1 MQPLLPDWQQLSLEQ
16 QVAQLFVV
24 RTSGYLFDHQIRYPQ
39 WEARQ
44 ETLKHWVE
52 DLGVGG
58 VIFLGGSAAE
68 LATKTAQLQEWA
80 EIPLLMAADI
90 EEGVGQRFEGATWM
104 PPPMAL
110 GSIAATDLER
120 AKALA
125 HKLGETTAIEAH
137 AVGLNWLLAP
147 VVDVNN
153 NPANPVINVRAFS
166 ELPDRV
172 SALTSAF
179 IQGAQ
184 SQPVLATAKHFPGHG
199 DTATDSHLELPVI
212 PHDRE
217 RLDAVELAPFKQAI
231 ADKVA
236 SIMTAHLLLP
246 ALDSDKPATLSK
258 PILTDLLRDELGYEG
273 LIVTD
278 ALVMQA
284 ITKQYGEYEAPVL
297 AFEAGADVLLMPV
310 DPEGAIGAI
319 CEAIR
324 TGRIAQERLEQSV
337 ERIWRAKQRVSQ
349 GPGTPCFGDGSV
361 GQGMAGRGVAGHG
374 WETELP
380 PVLNLEGLA
389 QPGTR
394 QLLDDILQASQATQG
409 QLPLQQPSQLAT
421 PAGAAAPLNMVVV
434 DSLLDV
440 PFLGRHTPAIALPN
454 SLGYESHWVDN
465 QSHLKLRTD
474 QPTLLQLFIRGNPF
488 RGSAGLTQTAQ
499 ICLDQLLSN
508 DCLQGLVLYGSP
520 YAWRTFISQLP
531 AEIPAVFS
539 YGQMPEAQAIAL
551 GTLFGQRVGANDR
564 SANAGFTD

>member
-39 WEARQ
+39 WEARRS
-44 ETLKHWVE
+44 TLKRWVE
-52 DLGVGG
+52 ELGVGG

-80 EIPLLMAADI
+80 DIPLLMAADI

-110 GSIAATDLER
+110 GAIAAMDWER

-125 HKLGETTAIEAH
+125 FKLGETTAREAH

-153 NPANPVINVRAFS
+153 NPDNPVINVRAFS

-172 SALTSAF
+172 SALSSAF

-217 RLDAVELAPFKQAI
+217 RLNAVELAPFQQAI

-246 ALDSDKPATLSK
+246 ALDGDKPATLSK
-258 PILTDLLRDELGYEG
+258 PILTDLLREEMGYEG

-310 DPEGAIGAI
+310 DPEGAISAL

-349 GPGTPCFGDGSV
+349 GPGTPCFGDG
-361 GQGMAGRGVAGHG
+361 VAGHG

-380 PVLNLEGLA
+380 PVLDLAGLA
-389 QPGTR
+389 QPETR
-394 QLLDDILQASQATQG
+394 QLLHDILQESQAVQG
-409 QLPLQQPSQLAT
+409 QLPLQFAT
-421 PAGAAAPLNMVVV
+421 PAIAASSLNMVVV
-434 DSLLDV
+434 DSLLDA

-465 QSHLKLRTD
+465 QSNLKLRTG

-499 ICLDQLLSN
+499 LCLDQLLSN
-508 DCLQGLVLYGSP
+508 HCLQALVLYGSP
-520 YAWRTFISQLP
+520 YAWHTFISQLP
-531 AEIPAVFS
+531 AELPAVFS
-539 YGQMPEAQAIAL
+539 YGQMPDAQAIAL
-551 GTLFGQRVGANDR
+551 GSLFGQQVGANDR
-564 SANAGFTD
+564 SANTGFTD

>member
-44 ETLKHWVE
+44 ATLKHWVE

-110 GSIAATDLER
+110 GAIAAIDLER

-125 HKLGETTAIEAH
+125 FKLGETTAIEAH
-137 AVGLNWLLAP
+137 AVGVNWLLAP

-172 SALTSAF
+172 SSLISAF

-217 RLDAVELAPFKQAI
+217 RLDSVELAPFKQAI

-258 PILTDLLRDELGYEG
+258 PILTALLREEMGYEG

-297 AFEAGADVLLMPV
+297 AFEAGADVLLMPM
-310 DPEGAIGAI
+310 DPEGAISAI

-324 TGRIAQERLEQSV
+324 TGRIARDRLEQSV

-349 GPGTPCFGDGSV
+349 GPGTPCFGKALTGD
-361 GQGMAGRGVAGHG
+361 GVAGHG

-380 PVLNLEGLA
+380 PVLDLNGLA
-389 QPGTR
+389 RPETR
-394 QLLDDILQASQATQG
+394 QLLNNVLQESQAVQG
-409 QLPLQQPSQLAT
+409 QVPLQLAT
-421 PAGAAAPLNMVVV
+421 PTGSAPLNMVVV
-434 DSLLDV
+434 DSLLDA

-465 QSHLKLRTD
+465 QSHLRLRTE

-508 DCLQGLVLYGSP
+508 HCLQGLVLYGSP

-531 AEIPAVFS
+531 VEVPAVFS

-551 GTLFGQRVGANDR
+551 GSLFGQRVGANDR